1 MLNKNGFSNSLGRNI
16 KRGDIFFADLGENN
30 IGSEQSGKRPVIIIQ
45 NDADKK
51 VELVFDGKYSGFKS
65 FKERVLL

>member
-45 NDADKK
+45 NDMGNKFSPTVIVA
-51 VELVFDGKYSGFKS
+51 
-65 FKERVLL
+65 VLT